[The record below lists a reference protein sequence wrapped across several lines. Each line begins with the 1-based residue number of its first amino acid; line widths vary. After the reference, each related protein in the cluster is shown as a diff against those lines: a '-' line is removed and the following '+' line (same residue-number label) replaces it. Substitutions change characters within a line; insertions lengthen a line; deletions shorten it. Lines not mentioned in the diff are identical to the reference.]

1 MQAASR
7 KPMIASFWSVRARSA
22 APLVAFGL
30 FLVTLPLF
38 MPTALQGVFTRIL
51 IFGIFVLS
59 LDVIFCYAGLWSFGH
74 AAFFGV
80 GAYVVGLLVLKAGIT
95 SFWLAAPIAIFA
107 ASLAAS
113 IFGLIALRTS
123 GVYFLLI
130 TFALG
135 QLVYS
140 IVLKWTGLTG
150 GSDGLSGIPPPELGF
165 VRVNSPALMYYFV
178 LAAFVASHLGLFR
191 FIRSPFGLSLKGIG
205 ENALRMRALGY
216 DTWLCSYIAFI
227 IAGLFA
233 GLAGVL
239 FSQFNGLV
247 APSHVGVAA
256 SAMVTVMLIIGGSK
270 TILGPFIGAALIILL
285 EYFVSIYTP
294 ERWPLIVGAI
304 FVAAAMYARGGI
316 MLHAGRLW
324 QRLNR

>member
-1 MQAASR
+1 MQAASI
-7 KPMIASFWSVRARSA
+7 KSVIASSWAVRARYVMPS
-22 APLVAFGL
+22 VVFGL
-30 FLVTLPLF
+30 FLITLPLF

-51 IFGIFVLS
+51 IFGIFALS
-59 LDVIFCYAGLWSFGH
+59 LDIIFGYAGLWSFGH

-95 SFWLAAPIAIFA
+95 SFWLAAPVAVLA
-107 ASLAAS
+107 ASLTAS
-113 IFGLIALRTS
+113 IFGFIALRTS

-135 QLVYS
+135 QLVFS

-150 GSDGLSGIPPPELGF
+150 GSDGLAGIPPPDLGF
-165 VRVNSPALMYYFV
+165 ARVNSPTTMYYFV
-178 LAAFVASHLGLFR
+178 LAAFVASHLSLFR
-191 FIRSPFGLSLKGIG
+191 LIRSPFGLSLKGIG
-205 ENALRMRALGY
+205 ENELRMRALGY
-216 DTWLCSYIAFI
+216 NTWFCNYIAFI

-233 GLAGVL
+233 GLAGVI
-239 FSQFNGLV
+239 FSHFNGLV
-247 APSHVGVAA
+247 APSHVGVTA

-270 TILGPFIGAALIILL
+270 TILGPFVGAALIILL

-294 ERWPLIVGAI
+294 ERWPLIVGAV

-316 MLHAGRLW
+316 MLHVARLW
-324 QRLNR
+324 QRVNR